1 MWYKVDLQNYQ
12 EIINNINTSWKLST
26 GQERNFLEPIIIQS
40 FGYIEKNNFVDTQTF
55 DYIEIVSELPPV
67 HQWHDEGCSIQ
78 IIQTISDCLKML
90 RVYPAMAQYKLD
102 NNIEDVEE
110 FGFIYFYV
118 NELFQQHREIL
129 MDISGEGRWTSIIN
143 EK

>member
-1 MWYKVDLQNYQ
+1 MLGRRFNHYEKIFDVHLNKKDLWMP
-12 EIINNINTSWKLST
+12 EDC
-26 GQERNFLEPIIIQS
+26 IQFIS
-40 FGYIEKNNFVDTQTF
+40 IEKNNFVDTQTF